1 MCCLRTR
8 AGCVVFLELE
18 KHVADGSRERGGAL
32 PTCVRW
38 SAAWGGERACACVG
52 ARLRAEGRGDDRP
65 KKNERADPDS
75 HAASVVSPNDPE
87 TPITRRH
94 LGMSSSFLKRKRVVV
109 CLSAV
114 TTYVTLSL

>member
-1 MCCLRTR
+1 MSQTVLES
-8 AGCVVFLELE
+8 AGELCPRVSGGRPRGE
-18 KHVADGSRERGGAL
+18 GSAHAR
-32 PTCVRW
+32 VW
-38 SAAWGGERACACVG
+38 ERACAQRSG
-52 ARLRAEGRGDDRP
+52 GDDRP